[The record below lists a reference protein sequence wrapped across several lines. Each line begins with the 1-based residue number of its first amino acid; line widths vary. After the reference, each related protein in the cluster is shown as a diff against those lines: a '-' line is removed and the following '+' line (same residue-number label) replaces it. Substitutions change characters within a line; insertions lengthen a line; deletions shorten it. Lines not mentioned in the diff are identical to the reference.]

1 MSNEINKIDIKDS
14 NIGEGKFFFICTFGC
29 PLVY

>member
-1 MSNEINKIDIKDS
+1 MSNEINKIDIKKS
-14 NIGEGKFFFICTFGC
+14 NSGENKFFHITTFGC